1 MVGAV
6 NQAGAVIEEGIWRPV
21 QGYAAVRA
29 TVAVKVNLAQTAQA
43 EQLDAFYT
51 EGATLAFDKA
61 LGSTKEVH
69 GNDDS

>member
-1 MVGAV
+1 MVGAMD
-6 NQAGAVIEEGIWRPV
+6 QAGAVIEEGILRPV
-21 QGYAAVRA
+21 QGDAAVRA
-29 TVAVKVNLAQTAQA
+29 TVAVEVHLAQAAHA